1 MLSFLKSLNQN
12 LEKHVF
18 FFFLEKLSAVF
29 IQIMKGRNL
38 KLLLLNVV
46 VDSQRQKY
54 GSRDSVVP

>member
-1 MLSFLKSLNQN
+1 MS
-12 LEKHVF
+12 F